1 MGDMKR
7 NIICMECD
15 QIYPPE
21 YADIKDNDPRHLCK
35 FCTGK
40 LGPKALEKYFDELE
54 KGQVNG

>member
-1 MGDMKR
+1 MKR